1 MKSLNIIIIISAKDK
16 INKSAE
22 ITKIVRL
29 EMRSKKRISAG
40 IRYSITT
47 KTPVVN
53 KKLVGMLVY

>member
-53 KKLVGMLVY
+53 KKLVSMLVY